1 MNTLKKFVAVYVPG
15 TNGLPGTDKSELT
28 HDEQIH
34 YAQETA
40 RKLAGKFGGATSQPS
55 VGYYVADNGVLVEEN
70 IIIVKSFYDVAADA
84 VEFALSVAN
93 WLKTELCQ
101 ELVSVET
108 ESGLQFV

>member
-1 MNTLKKFVAVYVPG
+1 MLKNFVAVYVPG

-28 HDEQIH
+28 HNEQVR

-40 RKLAGKFGGATSQPS
+40 RRLAGKFGGATSAPS

-70 IIIVKSFYDVAADA
+70 IIIVKSFYDVAEDA
-84 VEFALSVAN
+84 VKFACDVAQ
-93 WLKTELCQ
+93 WLKNELCQ

-108 ESGLQFV
+108 ESGLQFI